1 MAVNTTEVSIDHVPM
16 ADVPDIRGL
25 RFRRLRGDADYT
37 ALAELLTAGSV
48 ADDLDYAVDGATLKV
63 DLENETDFDPRRDV
77 LIAEVEGHVVG
88 YGQAGR
94 TIRDDLAVYGVQ
106 GTVHPA
112 WRGRGIG
119 TALLRAIERHLRDK
133 AAMFDDAGNR
143 VLGAWLDEKE
153 SGAAEL
159 LTAEGYTPVRHY
171 FTMIRP
177 DLQSIPDAPLPEGV
191 EIRDVRDE
199 HRRAIF
205 EADNEAFRDHWGH
218 RETTEEDF
226 NRLFSL
232 PDLDTSLW
240 SIAWDGD
247 QVAGGVQAF
256 VWRAENE
263 TLGVRR
269 GWLEHI
275 SVRRPWRKRG
285 LASALIA
292 DALRRLSAAG
302 MTEAMLGVDAEN
314 TTGALRLYESLGF
327 RTRNRGMALRKPW
340 EPGGRLV

>member
-1 MAVNTTEVSIDHVPM
+1 MAVTTTERAIDHVRT
-16 ADVPDIRGL
+16 DEVPDIPGL
-25 RFRRLRGDADYT
+25 QFRRLRDDADYT
-37 ALAELLTAGSV
+37 ALAALLTAGSV
-48 ADDLDYAVDGATLKV
+48 ADELDYAVDGATLKV
-63 DLENETDFDPRRDV
+63 ELENETDFDPHRDV
-77 LIAEVEGHVVG
+77 LIADVDGLVVG

-94 TIRDDLAVYGVQ
+94 TIRDDLAVYGAQ
-106 GTVHPA
+106 GAVHPE
-112 WRGRGIG
+112 WRGRGVG
-119 TALLRAIERHLRDK
+119 TALLRATERHLRDRS
-133 AAMFDDAGNR
+133 ASFDDAGNR

-153 SGAAEL
+153 SGAADL
-159 LTAEGYTPVRHY
+159 LTAEGYTPVRYY

-177 DLQSIPDAPLPEGV
+177 DLESIPDAPLPEGL

-218 RETTEEDF
+218 HEMTDEDF
-226 NRLFSL
+226 NRLFSM

-256 VWRAENE
+256 IWRAENE
-263 TLGVRR
+263 TLGVKR

-275 SVRRPWRKRG
+275 SVRKPWRKRG

-292 DALRRLSAAG
+292 DSLRRLRAAG
-302 MTEAMLGVDAEN
+302 MSEAMLGVDAEN

-327 RTRNRGMALRKPW
+327 RIRNRGIAFRKPW